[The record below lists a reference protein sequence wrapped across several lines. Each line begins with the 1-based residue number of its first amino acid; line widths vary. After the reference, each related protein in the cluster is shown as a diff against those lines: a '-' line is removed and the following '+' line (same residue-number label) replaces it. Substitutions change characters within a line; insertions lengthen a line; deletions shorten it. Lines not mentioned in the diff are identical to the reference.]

1 MIRRA
6 FIVTLCLLF
15 AGGLF
20 AVGTTSSSGSSGGSN
35 VASNKSPTAQDWYTS
50 GYNASQA
57 KKYDEAVADFQKAIA
72 LKSDYADA
80 YNMLGFC
87 TRKLGDVSKAFNYY
101 ETALKLKPNF
111 PEARE
116 YYGEAYLQEGNLTKA
131 VQQYIILQKSDT
143 KIAAE
148 LLEQIDL
155 YVNPKS

>member
-15 AGGLF
+15 TSGLF
-20 AVGTTSSSGSSGGSN
+20 ALGTSGGGGTGGGTG
-35 VASNKSPTAQDWYTS
+35 ASAKTPTAQDWYTT
-50 GYNASQA
+50 GYAASQA
-57 KKYDEAVADFQKAIA
+57 KKYQEAIGEFQKAIA

-80 YNMLGFC
+80 YNMLGYC
-87 TRKLGDVSKAFNYY
+87 TRKLGDVAKAFTYY

-116 YYGEAYLQEGNLTKA
+116 YYGEAYLQQGDLPKA
-131 VQQYIILQKSDT
+131 VQQYIILQKTDT

-155 YVNPKS
+155 FVNPKG